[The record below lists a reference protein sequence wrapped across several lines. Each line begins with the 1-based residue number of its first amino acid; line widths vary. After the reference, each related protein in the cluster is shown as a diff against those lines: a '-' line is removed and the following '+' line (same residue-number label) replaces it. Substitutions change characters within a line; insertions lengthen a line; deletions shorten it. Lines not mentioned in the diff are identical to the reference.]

1 MKLDSL
7 QGEGM
12 TLCYEI
18 DPKLETSLD
27 ETSSKDGNYGLD
39 SKYTALVMNMAVYQK
54 QSMSTRLM
62 KETLLPRIMWISKS
76 ITLKQ
81 LHFQIFE
88 YLRHT
93 IIEWIDWK
101 DPQTTKVPKDS
112 RNDMRKTLV
121 DFPYRP
127 DNWNGPFTKKD
138 F

>member
-1 MKLDSL
+1 
-7 QGEGM
+7 
-12 TLCYEI
+12 
-18 DPKLETSLD
+18 
-27 ETSSKDGNYGLD
+27 
-39 SKYTALVMNMAVYQK
+39 
-54 QSMSTRLM
+54 M

-93 IIEWIDWK
+93 ISEWIDWK
-101 DPQTTKVPKDS
+101 DPQTKKVPKDS

-138 F
+138 FLDMSLDEQFDLCMSGLYLDPSGENSSE